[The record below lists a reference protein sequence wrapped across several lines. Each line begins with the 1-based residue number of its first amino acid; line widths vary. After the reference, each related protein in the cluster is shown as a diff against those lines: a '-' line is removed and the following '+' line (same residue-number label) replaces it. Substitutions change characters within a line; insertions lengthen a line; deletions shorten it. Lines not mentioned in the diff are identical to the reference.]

1 MTTEILNTLVTGAI
15 WRAEQL
21 DAIGLETES
30 AWTEVSRLE
39 EELARQLPVSAAE
52 GRIARRGAVR
62 AALKAQN
69 FARAQDL
76 VERFAGEDGA
86 PRALRADL
94 REMLKADANGL
105 SEQFPFAS
113 KHHKPS
119 EVQMLSNLFLQRG
132 PFWLAAA

>member
-1 MTTEILNTLVTGAI
+1 MTVEILHTLVSSAI

-21 DAIGLETES
+21 DAIGLETEA
-30 AWTEVSRLE
+30 AWIEVSKLE
-39 EELARQLPVSAAE
+39 EELARLLPASAAE

-62 AALKAQN
+62 AALKAQD
-69 FARAQDL
+69 FVRAQDL
-76 VERFAGEDGA
+76 AERFAAEDGA

-94 REMLKADANGL
+94 REMLKADAKGL

-119 EVQMLSNLFLQRG
+119 DVQMLANLLLQRG